1 MTLTDSYLK
10 IIQYKYPT
18 NHSIVP
24 AGKDFSKILPIE
36 IILDI
41 FRRLDLFTLMR
52 LAKVNKIY
60 RSLSLTPFIWR
71 NLYMSIFRNSKIPLS
86 AVEMRIERNFREL
99 CLKTQHVANF
109 AFLNKNRVVLNTI
122 VTCSHSNFHFHP
134 SSMLVVQIYKET
146 HQSSCVCN
154 RVSPSTR
161 CHNKGNVWNM
171 RSKTLLKSIELPN
184 IPNFLHSSIDFNKF
198 LLIGLIRAGLY
209 TFIGVFDLKTNNNK
223 VITYFPIYR
232 NHEKLP
238 VLHIPFSLPNF
249 KYYSESNTVIYQD
262 CLYSITEKELLNTT
276 NPNTIIG
283 YNYEDNIVF
292 CNYSINCL
300 NLIFNNHKIYNFP
313 QSHLV
318 HYEYD
323 ELYKLSIK
331 EINLDSLTIVDH
343 NANKTYEI
351 EVCKRIDSEENWNIS
366 SFTYDSLNKVCIVAC
381 YAIISKIAKL
391 KIFNILTR
399 ELLKTY
405 DLKQDCK
412 ILSLKYDSVSKILM
426 TLSLSLQN
434 PKSNYAL
441 IFWDMTRGQ
450 MIREL
455 KVGYNFEITKFEWV
469 PDQSTLL
476 VEAQDATEPNYIQT
490 KIVKFIY

>member
-1 MTLTDSYLK
+1 
-10 IIQYKYPT
+10 
-18 NHSIVP
+18 
-24 AGKDFSKILPIE
+24 
-36 IILDI
+36 
-41 FRRLDLFTLMR
+41 
-52 LAKVNKIY
+52 
-60 RSLSLTPFIWR
+60 
-71 NLYMSIFRNSKIPLS
+71 
-86 AVEMRIERNFREL
+86 
-99 CLKTQHVANF
+99 
-109 AFLNKNRVVLNTI
+109 
-122 VTCSHSNFHFHP
+122 
-134 SSMLVVQIYKET
+134 
-146 HQSSCVCN
+146 
-154 RVSPSTR
+154 
-161 CHNKGNVWNM
+161 M